1 MSHEN
6 LLYKLVTRDM
16 QLDWPATKS
25 LEQGKI
31 IFENFDTSCKNKSFP
46 KTTKTLKKNFVFD
59 QQKLSM
65 WKHI

>member
-6 LLYKLVTRDM
+6 LLYKLATRDM

-31 IFENFDTSCKNKSFP
+31 IFENFDTSCKNKILS
-46 KTTKTLKKNFVFD
+46 KNN
-59 QQKLSM
+59 
-65 WKHI
+65 